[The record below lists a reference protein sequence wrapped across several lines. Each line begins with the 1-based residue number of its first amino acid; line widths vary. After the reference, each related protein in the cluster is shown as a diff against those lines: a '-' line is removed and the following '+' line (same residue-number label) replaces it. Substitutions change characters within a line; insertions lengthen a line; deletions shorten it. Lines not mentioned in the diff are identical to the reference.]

1 MKVLFLGTEKTSVYQ
16 WLKHFDYELL
26 FTSTAISIEKVIQ
39 IEPDFIVSHGYRHI
53 IGPDIVAEYFGK
65 IINLH
70 ISYLPWNK
78 GADPNFWSFYDNTP
92 KGVTIHL
99 VDDKLDTGDILVQC
113 ELDFNLQKETL
124 ASSYAILQKSILN
137 LFIQSWQDIVTG
149 KLIAKPQMG
158 AGTYHNTSDKNEIFE
173 KHNISW
179 DTRLCDIVLLKK
191 QLEQK

>member
-1 MKVLFLGTEKTSVYQ
+1 MKVLFLGAEKTAVYQ
-16 WLKHFDYELL
+16 WLKRSDYALF
-26 FTSTAISIEKVIQ
+26 FTSSSVSLEKVRQ

-53 IGPDIVAEYFGK
+53 IGSDIVADYLGK

-124 ASSYAILQKSILN
+124 ASSYAMLQKSILN

-149 KLIAKPQMG
+149 KLIAKPQIG
-158 AGTYHNTSDKNEIFE
+158 VGTYHNTSDKKEIFE

>member
-1 MKVLFLGTEKTSVYQ
+1 MKVLFLGAEKTAVYQ
-16 WLKHFDYELL
+16 WLKRSDYALF
-26 FTSTAISIEKVIQ
+26 FTSSSVSLEKVRQ

-53 IGPDIVAEYFGK
+53 IGSDIVADYLGK

-124 ASSYAILQKSILN
+124 ASSYAMLQKSMLN

-149 KLIAKPQMG
+149 KLIAKPQIG
-158 AGTYHNTSDKNEIFE
+158 VGTYHNTSDKNEIFE

>member
-1 MKVLFLGTEKTSVYQ
+1 MKVLFLGAEKTAVYQ
-16 WLKHFDYELL
+16 WLKRSDYALF
-26 FTSTAISIEKVIQ
+26 FTSSSVSLEKVRQ

-53 IGPDIVAEYFGK
+53 IGSDIVADYLGK

-124 ASSYAILQKSILN
+124 ASSYAMLQKSMLN